1 MDHGLRT
8 LVLAALSEDIG
19 QEDVTTVSTVPPD
32 ARCIA
37 RLVAKQD
44 GVLSG
49 MAAFESAFELQGAN
63 VQDWDGADD
72 GVAFRTGDVLATFN
86 GNTRAVLTAERVGMN
101 FVQHLSGV
109 ATLTAAFMAE
119 LKDLPCRVAD
129 TRKTTPLL
137 RALEKAAVVHGGG
150 ANHRY
155 NLSSGV
161 LIKENHITAAGG
173 IAAAVKN
180 ARARAS
186 HMLRVEVEVT
196 NFDELDEALAAG
208 ADIILLDNMDLET
221 LAKAVARTR
230 QSPEGAAVLL
240 EASGNVTLDRVRAI
254 GETGVD
260 LISSGALT
268 HSAPAVDLSLLIENA

>member
-1 MDHGLRT
+1 
-8 LVLAALSEDIG
+8 LVQAALSEDIG
-19 QEDVTTVSTVPPD
+19 QEDVTTTATVP
-32 ARCIA
+32 AGVRCIT
-37 RLVAKQD
+37 RLVAKQT

-49 MAAFESAFELQGAN
+49 MAAFAAAFDIQGAE
-63 VQDWDGADD
+63 VQDYEAAADGTRFQA
-72 GVAFRTGDVLATFN
+72 GDVLATFS
-86 GNTRAVLTAERVGMN
+86 GRTREVLTAERVAMN

-119 LKDLPCRVAD
+119 LAGLPCRMCD

-137 RALEKAAVVHGGG
+137 RALEKQAVIHGGG

-161 LIKENHITAAGG
+161 LIKENHLTAAGG
-173 IAAAVKN
+173 IAAAVKQ
-180 ARARAS
+180 ARAHAS

-208 ADIILLDNMDLET
+208 ADIILLDNMDPET
-221 LAKAVARTR
+221 LVEAVRRTR
-230 QSPEGAAVLL
+230 NAPGGGTVQL

-268 HSAPAVDLSLLIENA
+268 HSAPAVDLSLLIENV

>member
-19 QEDVTTVSTVPPD
+19 QEDITTVSTVGAD
-32 ARCIA
+32 AQCIT
-37 RLVAKQD
+37 RLVAKQG

-49 MAAFESAFELQGAN
+49 MAAFAAAFDLQAAE
-63 VQDWDGADD
+63 VQDWEAAEDGDT
-72 GVAFRTGDVLATFN
+72 FRKGDVLATFS
-86 GNTRAVLTAERVGMN
+86 GNTRGVLTAERVAMN

-119 LKDLPCRVAD
+119 LRELPCRVVD

-161 LIKENHITAAGG
+161 LIKENHVTAAGG
-173 IAAAVKN
+173 IAAAVKH

-196 NFDELDEALAAG
+196 NLAELDEALGAG
-208 ADIILLDNMDLET
+208 ADIILLDNMDLEM

-230 QSPEGAAVLL
+230 QSPESAAVLL